1 MHFKMCQISCASS
14 RRTVVTKKP
23 FDLVIYRN
31 PDESS
36 YPTNF
41 DEEVA
46 QQATT
51 TFDWMSFIED
61 GGVRQ
66 EKARKCVKDMRT
78 ILDNRRLVCITRV
91 SEHLEMI
98 R

>member
-1 MHFKMCQISCASS
+1 M
-14 RRTVVTKKP
+14 
-23 FDLVIYRN
+23 VIRRN

-36 YPTNF
+36 YPSNF

-46 QQATT
+46 LQATT

-66 EKARKCVKDMRT
+66 EKARKCVNDMRT
-78 ILDNRRLVCITRV
+78 ILDNRRLVCTV
-91 SEHLEMI
+91 FLSFEHLKITGHLYLI
-98 R
+98 RY

>member
-1 MHFKMCQISCASS
+1 MCIQYLAPLPTASWEWK
-14 RRTVVTKKP
+14 TT
-23 FDLVIYRN
+23 FDLAIRRN
-31 PDESS
+31 PDESN
-36 YPTNF
+36 YPSNF

-51 TFDWMSFIED
+51 TFDWMSIIED

-78 ILDNRRLVCITRV
+78 ILDNRRLVCIAILVWTFKNN
-91 SEHLEMI
+91 I
-98 R
+98 